1 MMCANLRTL
10 FSEQDGTMT
19 ALLMSETAFAS
30 REELEQLF
38 ACSVV
43 IGELWSHCGKCS
55 STLQAGQL
63 RCHNCDTRFG
73 TKIFHKIISDD
84 PNLTAQAAE
93 LVFPYLPLVG
103 IGSGSVDAHSCAL
116 R

>member
-1 MMCANLRTL
+1 
-10 FSEQDGTMT
+10 MT
-19 ALLMSETAFAS
+19 ALLLHETDFAS

-63 RCHNCDTRFG
+63 RCHNCDTHFG
-73 TKIFHKIISDD
+73 TKLFHEVIDND
-84 PNLTAQAAE
+84 VAMTTQAAK
-93 LVFPYLPLVG
+93 LVFPDLPLVG